1 MNEMKYVKKLLL
13 ICFCPLF
20 INAANAG
27 PACEK
32 VNISYAENWYP
43 LTYDVEEGV
52 PEGIAIKIHTAVFK
66 ELDIPIV
73 FHGSIPWKRQM
84 LMLENGQIDAIATI
98 NFSKE
103 RAAKFSLTDSIHSFE
118 VKAFKKKNRAIGF
131 QKIEELSPLKG
142 AYSRGAYY
150 GPDFEN
156 MKKNRAILMQVN
168 GTKHLV
174 DLLVADRVDYL
185 VSPVHLGKK
194 LLKDAGQSSFIE
206 TFGPVIHVQDV
217 HLAFSRNSKCAV
229 LVSEYNSALKRLK
242 AKGYFKG
249 LYSQFSAKH

>member
-1 MNEMKYVKKLLL
+1 MYEMRYVKKLLL
-13 ICFCPLF
+13 ICFCPFF

-27 PACEK
+27 AACEK

-43 LTYDVEEGV
+43 LTYDVENGE
-52 PEGIAIKIHTAVFK
+52 PEGIAIQIHTAVFK

-73 FHGSIPWKRQM
+73 FHGNIPWIRQL
-84 LMLENGQIDAIATI
+84 LMLENGQLDAMATI

-103 RAAKFSLTDSIHSFE
+103 RADQFFLTDSIHSFE
-118 VKAFKKKNRAIGF
+118 VKAFKKKSRTIDF

-150 GPDFEN
+150 GPDFES
-156 MKKNRAILMQVN
+156 MKNNQTILMQVN

-174 DLLVADRVDYL
+174 DVLVTDRVDYI

-242 AKGYFKG
+242 AKGYFKE